1 MNADGI
7 PGVIGARS
15 ERMIGQHA
23 LQPGDGVAEIATSKP
38 RRNFRVAEKRVG
50 ALGLRRMQVEF
61 SRATEDMKSGWKF
74 VGDDFLFGIVGNK
87 GVVFIGEEQ
96 RKWIIARA
104 LMAHENFRRCARH
117 AAEQFHAQQ
126 TAGARVRYKGI
137 LPIEMAVENTDHQA
151 GGVNAQ
157 PGAAGTEISTRD
169 DFWRCLYQARRCRW
183 PVVMLVAVGGD
194 NQRKILKHAKVQ
206 SQSTHCS
213 SFIECSEHLQ
223 TCRLI
228 VVTDAL
234 C

>member
-1 MNADGI
+1 
-7 PGVIGARS
+7 
-15 ERMIGQHA
+15 
-23 LQPGDGVAEIATSKP
+23 
-38 RRNFRVAEKRVG
+38 
-50 ALGLRRMQVEF
+50 
-61 SRATEDMKSGWKF
+61 
-74 VGDDFLFGIVGNK
+74 
-87 GVVFIGEEQ
+87 
-96 RKWIIARA
+96 
-104 LMAHENFRRCARH
+104 MAHENFRRCARH

-169 DFWRCLYQARRCRW
+169 DFGCCLYQARRCRW

-213 SFIECSEHLQ
+213 SFTECSEHLQ
-223 TCRLI
+223 TGRLI